1 MIQVHRTLVL
11 AIKRRGGGH
20 PLTLVSRHNARRPV
34 GLAAL
39 EMRDGTWREA
49 PQARP
54 RAAAYSA

>member
-1 MIQVHRTLVL
+1 M
-11 AIKRRGGGH
+11 RGG
-20 PLTLVSRHNARRPV
+20 LVSRHNARRPV